1 MNVDLFVDLLL
12 IRCSTDQC
20 VSNSDGASHTAPYIS
35 ILHEYISLHWLQQI
49 SHIKFDNNICQIR
62 NMIDDMALSNSF
74 PSLSLNICEW
84 PVLWILSLIYI
95 WRLMATVAH
104 AVQSFELQPEHC
116 LFDKYRY
123 SKCMARNMWLRK
135 LYKRS
140 RETEANVREYRY
152 HWSHPAGYEV
162 THKSI
167 KSCRCWMWENMLE
180 ELQFAVKYGV
190 FLCVHYLSIW
200 VSAIYNAKLFK
211 KNKTVELLWSCN
223 LA

>member
-1 MNVDLFVDLLL
+1 MSNQEYDWWHGIVEFFSFTVTEHLRVTGVMN
-12 IRCSTDQC
+12 II
-20 VSNSDGASHTAPYIS
+20 A
-35 ILHEYISLHWLQQI
+35 
-49 SHIKFDNNICQIR
+49 NIC
-62 NMIDDMALSNSF
+62 
-74 PSLSLNICEW
+74 
-84 PVLWILSLIYI
+84 
-95 WRLMATVAH
+95 RLMATVAH
-104 AVQSFELQPEHC
+104 AVQSFELQPHEPEHC

-123 SKCMARNMWLRK
+123 SKCMARNMWLHK

-140 RETEANVREYRY
+140 RETEANVRDYRY

-200 VSAIYNAKLFK
+200 VSAIYNADFSKRIRQW
-211 KNKTVELLWSCN
+211 NCYGHVT
-223 LA
+223 